1 MDDILIKIHQKRHQ
15 KALFTLE
22 LFDAFSYLNVKDYFQ
37 VNLNIYNKRPVY
49 SALRRKENP
58 SLNPPSRLK
67 PKTT

>member
-37 VNLNIYNKRPVY
+37 VNLKEVRFYYALLVNI
-49 SALRRKENP
+49 SGRKGA
-58 SLNPPSRLK
+58 RLK
-67 PKTT
+67 T